1 MSAGRTT
8 ESANERRSSRARWAR
23 AVGILIGLVGTA
35 FVVRV
40 LVQNREEV
48 GTATANADWVP
59 LVGAFIAA
67 CLGMTG
73 IGLAWRAALRTLGAR
88 LGVLSS
94 LRGYFVGQLG
104 KYVPGGVWAIMGR
117 GEWARAEGVGGPVA
131 YSSVLLSMGSA
142 YLAAI
147 LLSATL
153 MPFARIL
160 GSSGELRLL
169 LVLLLLPLGFA
180 LIHPRIASQVL
191 GLLRR
196 FTRRP
201 LEMAVPRWGHSASIV
216 LRQVPSWLLIGSA
229 SALIGMALGDSGDLA
244 NIVVATSVAWVVGF
258 IALPVPGGIGVR
270 EATFVTLATSM
281 SPPIAATVAV
291 IARVI
296 FVLVDVIGAA
306 VTSAAVARSAV
317 SEAVKR

>member
-1 MSAGRTT
+1 MGGERVCARNDRIGTLVLRYHNAELPILRLLDGHAGERAPHDQAFRRRTASRHAIQSFTVSAGRTT

-104 KYVPGGVWAIMGR
+104 KYVPGGVWVIMGR

-180 LIHPRIASQVL
+180 LIH
-191 GLLRR
+191 
-196 FTRRP
+196 
-201 LEMAVPRWGHSASIV
+201 
-216 LRQVPSWLLIGSA
+216 
-229 SALIGMALGDSGDLA
+229 
-244 NIVVATSVAWVVGF
+244 
-258 IALPVPGGIGVR
+258 
-270 EATFVTLATSM
+270 
-281 SPPIAATVAV
+281 
-291 IARVI
+291 
-296 FVLVDVIGAA
+296 
-306 VTSAAVARSAV
+306 
-317 SEAVKR
+317 